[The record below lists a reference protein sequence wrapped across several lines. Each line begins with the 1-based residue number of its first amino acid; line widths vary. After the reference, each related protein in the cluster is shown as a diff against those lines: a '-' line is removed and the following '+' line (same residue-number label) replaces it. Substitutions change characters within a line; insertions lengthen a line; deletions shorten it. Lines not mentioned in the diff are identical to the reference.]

1 MKTPQ
6 DKLIKY
12 VADLEKMAV
21 ITIVQERLSQG
32 YNPFQILEACQEGV
46 RIVGHRFEQGRYYI
60 AGLIMAGE
68 ILRIVVEMLQPYL
81 QQPTQN
87 STLETIVIG
96 TVQGDIHDIGKN
108 LVTFMLDVNGFDVLD
123 LGIDVPPQ
131 QFVDAI
137 QTFKPQVVAL
147 SGFLTLAYDSMK
159 RTVDAIEATVAQ
171 DDVKI
176 MIGGGQI
183 NDKIKEYVGAHAY
196 GKDAMSAVRLAQGWI
211 GGA

>member
-1 MKTPQ
+1 MKKPQ
-6 DKLIKY
+6 DKLINY

-21 ITIVQERLSQG
+21 IAIVQERLGQG

-81 QQPTQN
+81 QEPTQN

-108 LVTFMLDVNGFDVLD
+108 LVSMLLSCQSFRIID
-123 LGIDVPPQ
+123 LGVDVPAAD
-131 QFVDAI
+131 FIA
-137 QTFKPQVVAL
+137 A
-147 SGFLTLAYDSMK
+147 
-159 RTVDAIEATVAQ
+159 
-171 DDVKI
+171 
-176 MIGGGQI
+176 
-183 NDKIKEYVGAHAY
+183 IKEYKPKIVGLSCLLTTAFESMKSVIDSIETSDLRSGLSIIIGGSIIDEETCKFVGADY
-196 GKDAMSAVRLAQGWI
+196 WTIDAQAGVQWCKTQLI
-211 GGA
+211 